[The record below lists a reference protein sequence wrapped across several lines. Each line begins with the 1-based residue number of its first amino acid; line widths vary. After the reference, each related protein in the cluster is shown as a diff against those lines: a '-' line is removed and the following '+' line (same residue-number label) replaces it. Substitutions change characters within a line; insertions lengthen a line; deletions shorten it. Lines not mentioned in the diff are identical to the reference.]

1 MATLLPALSTCL
13 TRMTSGERRLARR
26 LEALLEDDYLCW
38 YDVPLGPRDRHPDF
52 VILHPRR
59 GLLILEVKDWR
70 VDSIQSI
77 SRVSATIQTPQGLKE
92 VANPLEQARQYAHV
106 ITDLL
111 TRDPLLT
118 TPADHAHAGQLVCPY
133 GYGIVLANI
142 TRRQFE
148 STDLG
153 EVLNPDLV
161 ICQDEM
167 TESVEAEAFQE
178 RLWRMFRTNLRHALT
193 LPQIDRIR
201 WHLFPEV
208 RIHQGSLFP
217 EAVPAAEA
225 PPRDQLLYVMDLQQ
239 EQLARSL
246 GDGHRV
252 IHGVAGSGKTLILG
266 YRCAQLAKAA
276 SKPILVLCYNVSLA
290 SKLQHLVAQQG
301 ISDRVSVRN
310 FHGWCADQL
319 RAYHVPRPPDGP
331 DFPQAL
337 VEAVIAGVDRG
348 QIPRAQYAA
357 VLLDEGHDFEAD
369 WLKLVVQMIDPATN
383 SLLVLYDDAQSIY
396 ATRRSRKFS
405 FASVGVQARG
415 RTTILRL
422 NYRNTAEVLSFAYRF
437 AKDVVRPEDAEDDGI
452 PLIAP
457 ETAGRHGEPPAL
469 VQLRSL
475 QEEAAYIAE
484 QFRNLH
490 RAGRPWRDMAV
501 VYRARF
507 VGETVCTV
515 LRECD
520 VPCEW
525 LQASKDTRR
534 FDPGSDRVKVMTMHS
549 SKGLEFPVVAIPGI
563 GYMPYEKYDAL
574 EEARLLYVAMTRAV
588 DRLIVTAHR
597 SSLFAERLH
606 AAG

>member
-1 MATLLPALSTCL
+1 
-13 TRMTSGERRLARR
+13 MTSGERRFARR

-38 YDVPLGPRDRHPDF
+38 YDVPLGPRERHPDF
-52 VILHPRR
+52 VLLHPRR
-59 GLLILEVKDWR
+59 GLLVLEVKDWR
-70 VDSIQSI
+70 LESLQSMTR
-77 SRVSATIQTPQGLKE
+77 SSATMLTPQGMKE

-118 TPADHAHAGQLVCPY
+118 VAADQPHAGQLAFPY
-133 GYGIVLANI
+133 GYGVVLANI
-142 TRRQFE
+142 TRRQFT

-153 EVLNPDLV
+153 DVLNPELV

-167 TESVEAEAFQE
+167 TESIEADAFQE
-178 RLWRMFRTNLRHALT
+178 RLWRMFRCGNRSTLT

-208 RIHQGSLFP
+208 RVHQGSLFP
-217 EAVPAAEA
+217 ADAPQPAA
-225 PPRDQLLYVMDLQQ
+225 PVRDQLLYVMDLQQ

-266 YRCAQLAKAA
+266 YRCAQLAKVAT
-276 SKPILVLCYNVSLA
+276 KPILVLCYNVSLA
-290 SKLQHLVAQQG
+290 SKLQHLVSEHG
-301 ISDRVSVRN
+301 IADRVAVRH

-319 RAYHVPRPPDGP
+319 RTYHVPRPSDESNYHE
-331 DFPQAL
+331 AL
-337 VEAVIAGVDRG
+337 VKAVIAGVDRG

-369 WLKLVVQMIDPATN
+369 WLKLIVQMIDPATN
-383 SLLVLYDDAQSIY
+383 SLLLLYDDAQSIY
-396 ATRRSRKFS
+396 ATQRSRKFS

-437 AKDVVRPEDAEDDGI
+437 AKDVVSPEDAEDDGI
-452 PLIAP
+452 PLIGP
-457 ETAGRHGEPPAL
+457 ETAGRHGESPEL

-475 QEEAAYIAE
+475 QEEIAYIAE
-484 QFRNLH
+484 QFRRLH
-490 RAGRPWRDMAV
+490 TDGRAWRDMAV

-507 VGETVCTV
+507 VGETAVNV

-520 VPCEW
+520 VPCDW
-525 LQASKDTRR
+525 LQESKQTRH

-549 SKGLEFPVVAIPGI
+549 SKGLEFPIVAIPGI
-563 GYMPYEKYDAL
+563 GYMPYEKYD
-574 EEARLLYVAMTRAV
+574 ERGEARLLYVAMTRAV

-597 SSLFAERLH
+597 RSTFAERLL